1 MDDRQRLICA
11 VALHSD
17 GNSRDEIAAAL
28 GISCEEAAVLVA
40 RGEQEQAEGRIGQWV
55 GEGLLRLTAQERAWL
70 DDLRRHCQEK
80 APGWVED
87 IIIYGPWARGIHDPE
102 VEKHL
107 LLVIRDGDFSKN
119 KKEEIHKLVFDVDMR
134 HNFAVCVDIRVITKE
149 ELAEGPAWG
158 PSYKGGISVA

>member
-28 GISCEEAAVLVA
+28 GISCEEAAVLVTH
-40 RGEQEQAEGRIGQWV
+40 GEKEQAEGRIGQWV

-80 APGWVED
+80 APGLVED
-87 IIIYGPWARGIHDPE
+87 IIIYGPWARGIRDPE

-107 LLVIRDGDFSKN
+107 LVVIQDGDFN
-119 KKEEIHKLVFDVDMR
+119 KREEIHRLVFDVDMS
-134 HNFAVCVDIRVITKE
+134 HKFAVCVAVRVATKE
-149 ELAEGPAWG
+149 ELAEWPGWG